1 MKHYRYTTSGTCS
14 RQIDFDL
21 DGDVVHNI
29 NFTGGCS
36 GNLKA
41 IPIIL
46 EGWTVEEI
54 NDKLRGVMCE
64 GKATSCSDQLSIAV
78 GKTLEMQQ
86 SQDNDTAR

>member
-21 DGDVVHNI
+21 DGNVVHNI

-54 NDKLRGVMCE
+54 ND
-64 GKATSCSDQLSIAV
+64 
-78 GKTLEMQQ
+78 
-86 SQDNDTAR
+86 N